1 MQNVFIIS
9 TGRSASSAMYQHL
22 NKLYNLQLPKNKE
35 PHYYL
40 NLHSFK
46 NKPKI
51 LSQLY
56 IGNKKNYRRLYK
68 KSKISVDASVGYF
81 FNIDS
86 FLERTKKI
94 SKNSKVIFLY
104 REPIERAKSLFLKQ
118 YITGYENST
127 NFKKSFS
134 RKKLKK
140 NHHWWQFYYNNVKY
154 HENFLKLKKNFK
166 EILVINFD
174 SYPFFLS
181 KIDEIMKDFL
191 KLNILDEEK
200 FDLKK
205 INTSTLESVINYSN
219 FKKFFK
225 KKNKINKIFF
235 LFSFFMKNLRVYFL
249 RKKIH
254 KKNLKKYFLDSLLQY
269 KKLNFY
275 LKKYKIYKGIYI
287 VK

>member
-1 MQNVFIIS
+1 MQKIFIIS
-9 TGRSASSAMYQHL
+9 TGRSASSAMYHHL

-40 NLHSFK
+40 NLDNLK

-51 LSQLY
+51 LNKLH
-56 IGNKKNYRRLYK
+56 IKNKKIYHGLYK
-68 KSKISVDASVGYF
+68 KSKISIDASVGYF

-86 FLERTKKI
+86 FLKRTKKI

-118 YITGYENST
+118 YITGYEKST
-127 NFKKSFS
+127 NFEKAFLRKKS
-134 RKKLKK
+134 KK
-140 NHHWWQFYYNNVKY
+140 NHYWWQFYYNNVNY

-181 KIDEIMKDFL
+181 KIDKIMREFL
-191 KLNILDEEK
+191 TFDILEDEK
-200 FDLKK
+200 HCLKK
-205 INTSTLESVINYSN
+205 VNTSTLKNIINFNN
-219 FKKFFK
+219 FKKFLK
-225 KKNKINKIFF
+225 KKNKLKKIFF
-235 LFSFFMKNLRVYFL
+235 LISFYKKNFRVFFL

-254 KKNLKKYFLDSLLQY
+254 KNNLKKYF
-269 KKLNFY
+269 
-275 LKKYKIYKGIYI
+275 
-287 VK
+287 